1 MPIKVT
7 CQCGKSFAAKDE
19 LAGKAVKCPNCQ
31 QPLRIPGASAPATA
45 APARNLAAPLPS
57 AAPAQSAA
65 RMQPATSASAFGPA
79 PGGGGAH
86 SLFDEVGLKQAPVGA
101 QMCPGCAT
109 ALAPGAVVCIK
120 CGYNMKLG
128 RRMETVRMGEEA
140 SHAAGHT
147 VSTSDLMTKAA
158 ISIEEDREEERK
170 KTREGMP
177 WWVYLIGLMFTIG
190 FIIMMMVLPQRIALM
205 TGGIIIYTLAV
216 IVNLYASIRILIIAF
231 SESVAQ
237 GLLCLLV
244 PCYML
249 VYIFMHWDTCGGYF
263 LMSVAADV
271 VSNLVMYCIEAGMG
285 GGEEE
290 AFVPQPPPAAVAQ
303 AGFDW
308 QPPPL
313 LKAGVV

>member
-31 QPLRIPGASAPATA
+31 QPLRIPGASAPAA

-57 AAPAQSAA
+57 AAPH
-65 RMQPATSASAFGPA
+65 QPASSASAFGP
-79 PGGGGAH
+79 PGGGGTH

-101 QMCPGCAT
+101 QMCPGCAA

-140 SHAAGHT
+140 SGPGAHGA
-147 VSTSDLMTKAA
+147 STSDLMYKAA
-158 ISIEEDREEERK
+158 VSIDEDREEERK
-170 KTREGMP
+170 KTREGAP
-177 WWVYLIGLMFTIG
+177 WWVYLIGLMFAIG
-190 FIIMMMVLPQRIALM
+190 FIIMMMVLPQRLALM
-205 TGGIIIYTLAV
+205 TGGVVMYGLAFV
-216 IVNLYASIRILIIAF
+216 VNTYAWVRVLIIAF
-231 SESVAQ
+231 TE
-237 GLLCLLV
+237 GIGHGIGCLLCGLYFLIY
-244 PCYML
+244 C
-249 VYIFMHWDTCGGYF
+249 FMRWDQCGGYF
-263 LMSVAADV
+263 LMMLATNVI
-271 VSNLVMYCIEAGMG
+271 SNLVMWALQASGM

-290 AFVPQPPPAAVAQ
+290 AFAPPPPPPPAAVAE

-308 QPPPL
+308 QPPSL
-313 LKAGVV
+313 LKAGAA